1 MKRAKRI
8 YLLLGVLA
16 AVCVAAFA
24 VLKYEEHKEL
34 IQNTDEIILEVDPGT
49 VDTLS
54 WEYEGETLAFH
65 RDEEEHWNYDGD
77 EAFPVDDEKIADLL
91 AQFEAFGAAFIIEEV
106 TDFGQYGLDEPV
118 CTINLAAGEESWE
131 ILVGDYSAMDE
142 QRYVSIGDGNVYLV
156 QGDPVD
162 TFDAELKDLIKN
174 DEIPDFDRADSIQF
188 TGEDSYQVVYQE
200 DSGAARSEDDV
211 YFKEEGGALLPLDT
225 GLVNSYFSSIRS
237 LSLTDYVTYNDTEEE
252 LASYGLDNPELTVTV
267 NYVAEDEEGAETTG
281 TFTLSISR
289 DPAELSAAADSSADA
304 EGEDAEE
311 ESADDITAYLRVD
324 ESPIVYQITGYSYQ
338 DLMAASYDDLRHQAV
353 LTADFEDVTGIGI
366 TLEDTQYQITT
377 EGTGEDKV
385 FSYAGEELDTGDLQS
400 ALEGL
405 VASSFTQESPTQ
417 KEEIALTVYLDSETC
432 PQVEIALY
440 RYDGE
445 QCLAVVDGEPVSLVP
460 RSAVVDLI
468 EAINAIVL

>member
-1 MKRAKRI
+1 MKRAKRL

-34 IQNTDEIILEVDPGT
+34 IQNTDKVILAVDPDT

-54 WEYEGETLAFH
+54 WTGDSGTLAFR
-65 RDEEEHWNYDGD
+65 RDEEAHWTYDGD
-77 EAFPVDDEKIADLL
+77 DAFPVDDEKIANLL
-91 AQFEAFGAAFIIEEV
+91 EQFRSFGAAFIIEEV
-106 TDFGQYGLDEPV
+106 TDFGQYGLDDPV
-118 CTINLAAGEESWE
+118 CTIDLTAGEESWE

-156 QGDPVD
+156 QNDPLD

-188 TGEDSYQVVYQE
+188 TGEDSYRVVYQE
-200 DSGAARSEDDV
+200 NSGAARSEDDV
-211 YFKEEGGALLPLDT
+211 YFKEEGDDLLPLDT
-225 GLVNSYFSSIRS
+225 GRVNSYFSDIRS
-237 LSLTDYVTYNDTEEE
+237 LSLTDYVTYNATEEE
-252 LASYGLDNPELTVTV
+252 LASYGLDDPELTVAV
-267 NYVAEDEEGAETTG
+267 DYVAEAEDGTETTG

-289 DPAELSAAADSSADA
+289 DPAERGTAEAASEEETDA
-304 EGEDAEE
+304 AEE
-311 ESADDITAYLRVD
+311 ETADDITAYLRVD
-324 ESPIVYQITGYSYQ
+324 ESPIVYQITGTSYQ
-338 DLMAASYDDLRHQAV
+338 ELMAAGYDDLRHQEV
-353 LTADFEDVTGIGI
+353 LTADFEDITGIDV
-366 TLEDTQYQITT
+366 TLEGVQYQITT

-385 FSYAGEELDTGDLQS
+385 FSYGDEELDTGDLRS

-405 VASSFTQESPTQ
+405 IASSFTRESPSQ
-417 KEEIALTVYLDSETC
+417 KEEIALTVYLDSELC
-432 PQVEIALY
+432 PQVEIGLY

-460 RSAVVDLI
+460 RSAVVDLV